1 MSRSY
6 HQKHPTAHNPHNRIP
21 NPFRD
26 KEGDV
31 RRDRAIRPYGYKGW
45 CGWGGEMYFKKF
57 GEIMVD
63 LVNIQLVCQRL
74 YLYLTVILI
83 MINIDELIKQAM
95 KSKNSDEL
103 RAYKNLKAEIQLLKT
118 AKNAK
123 PYDEAAEIQ
132 LISKMCK
139 RLEEDIRG
147 FSEAHRKDLESE
159 CRSELEVLKKLLPEP
174 VGPSEIM
181 LGLWEWAGQNNFL
194 VPFNENPNNFSQP
207 KIPKKEMGNAI
218 KHLKSKFP
226 QADGKMISNIVK
238 EYII

>member
-1 MSRSY
+1 
-6 HQKHPTAHNPHNRIP
+6 
-21 NPFRD
+21 
-26 KEGDV
+26 
-31 RRDRAIRPYGYKGW
+31 
-45 CGWGGEMYFKKF
+45 
-57 GEIMVD
+57 MV
-63 LVNIQLVCQRL
+63 
-74 YLYLTVILI
+74 
-83 MINIDELIKQAM
+83 NIDELIKAAL
-95 KSKNSDEL
+95 KSQNKTEL
-103 RAYKNLKAEIQLLKT
+103 RAYRNLKTEIQLLKT

-132 LISKMCK
+132 LISKICK

-147 FSEAHRKDLESE
+147 FSEARREDLESE

-207 KIPKKEMGNAI
+207 KIPKKEMGSVI

-226 QADGKMISNIVK
+226 QADGRVISNVVK

>member
-1 MSRSY
+1 M
-6 HQKHPTAHNPHNRIP
+6 I
-21 NPFRD
+21 D
-26 KEGDV
+26 
-31 RRDRAIRPYGYKGW
+31 I
-45 CGWGGEMYFKKF
+45 
-57 GEIMVD
+57 D
-63 LVNIQLVCQRL
+63 L
-74 YLYLTVILI
+74 
-83 MINIDELIKQAM
+83 LIKNNM
-95 KSKNSDEL
+95 KSKNQEEL

-118 AKNAK
+118 DKNAK

-147 FSEAHRKDLESE
+147 FSEARRGDLESE

-174 VGPSEIM
+174 VNERQIYSK
-181 LGLWEWAGQNNFL
+181 LLEWCRTNHLIQRFQTAVGYEECCL
-194 VPFNENPNNFSQP
+194 
-207 KIPKKEMGNAI
+207 IPKKEMGNAI